1 MTIRS
6 IACAALVG
14 GLLAGIG
21 AAEAMPAATS
31 GSGLAPTVVE
41 KTAVVIVKKRVVVR
55 RPHVVVTKKVIR

>member
-21 AAEAMPAATS
+21 GAEAMPVATS
-31 GSGLAPTVVE
+31 GSGLAPTVIE
-41 KTAVVIVKKRVVVR
+41 KADVVVVKKRVVR